1 MKDYQLGVYEKSMP
15 EELDWRERLSIAKE
29 CGFDFLELSI
39 DETDQRLA
47 RLEWTLE
54 ERLELLNLTKKLGMP
69 IRSICLSGHR
79 RYPLGHK
86 DLEMQKRSLEI
97 GYKAVDFASDLGIR
111 IIQLAGYDVY
121 YDEGDAETE
130 QNFAKNL
137 RLMTEY
143 AASKEVT
150 LGFETMETPF
160 MDTVEKAMHYVNL
173 IQNAWLGVYPD
184 IGNLTNAA
192 KIYKNEVNADLL
204 KGKGHIFASH
214 LKETIPGHY
223 REIPFGTGHT
233 EFVKNIECLA
243 EMGIRSFVGEFW
255 YVGQADWKKDVIFAN
270 EFLREKLDQVF

>member
-137 RLMTEY
+137 RLMTE
-143 AASKEVT
+143 
-150 LGFETMETPF
+150 
-160 MDTVEKAMHYVNL
+160 
-173 IQNAWLGVYPD
+173 
-184 IGNLTNAA
+184 
-192 KIYKNEVNADLL
+192 
-204 KGKGHIFASH
+204 
-214 LKETIPGHY
+214 
-223 REIPFGTGHT
+223 
-233 EFVKNIECLA
+233 
-243 EMGIRSFVGEFW
+243 
-255 YVGQADWKKDVIFAN
+255 
-270 EFLREKLDQVF
+270 

>member
-192 KIYKNEVNADLL
+192 KIYKN
-204 KGKGHIFASH
+204 
-214 LKETIPGHY
+214 
-223 REIPFGTGHT
+223 
-233 EFVKNIECLA
+233 
-243 EMGIRSFVGEFW
+243 
-255 YVGQADWKKDVIFAN
+255 
-270 EFLREKLDQVF
+270 

>member
-97 GYKAVDFASDLGIR
+97 GYKAVDFASHLGIR
-111 IIQLAGYDVY
+111 IIQ
-121 YDEGDAETE
+121 
-130 QNFAKNL
+130 FA
-137 RLMTEY
+137 
-143 AASKEVT
+143 
-150 LGFETMETPF
+150 
-160 MDTVEKAMHYVNL
+160 
-173 IQNAWLGVYPD
+173 
-184 IGNLTNAA
+184 
-192 KIYKNEVNADLL
+192 
-204 KGKGHIFASH
+204 
-214 LKETIPGHY
+214 
-223 REIPFGTGHT
+223 
-233 EFVKNIECLA
+233 
-243 EMGIRSFVGEFW
+243 
-255 YVGQADWKKDVIFAN
+255 
-270 EFLREKLDQVF
+270 